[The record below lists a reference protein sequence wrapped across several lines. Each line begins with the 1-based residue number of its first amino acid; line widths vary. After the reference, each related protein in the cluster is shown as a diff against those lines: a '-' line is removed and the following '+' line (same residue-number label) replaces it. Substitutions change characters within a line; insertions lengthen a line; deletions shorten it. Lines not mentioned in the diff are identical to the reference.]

1 MLRIAAA
8 THLTVSLQSA
18 YPSTHQGLRATTEFS
33 RDSKGNLSSNIE
45 IVPLKD
51 NVELIAHE
59 LEHVIEQLDGVDL
72 AAKLRRPNSGVYAT
86 GDSGNLFET
95 TRAKRVGFQVAREV
109 E

>member
-1 MLRIAAA
+1 MA
-8 THLTVSLQSA
+8 TVDIVE
-18 YPSTHQGLRATTEFS
+18 STH
-33 RDSKGNLSSNIE
+33 
-45 IVPLKD
+45 